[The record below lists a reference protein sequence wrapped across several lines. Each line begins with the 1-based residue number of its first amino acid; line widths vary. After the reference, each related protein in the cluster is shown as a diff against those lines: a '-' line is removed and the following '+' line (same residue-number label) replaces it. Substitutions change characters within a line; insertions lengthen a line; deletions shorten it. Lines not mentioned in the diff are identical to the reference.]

1 MSSRFFW
8 PIFLIV
14 AGVLFMLDNFGLLP
28 GSAWGWIWP
37 LLLVSVGVNLLL
49 RWNRRRP
56 AATGSPLWSGGAVND
71 SLPLDGATSAQIVLR
86 HGAGRLTV
94 RAGGDPAVLFAGT
107 FDGGLDKQVYRS
119 GDRIEVT
126 LRSDPPGWGPWMWP
140 GEFGRGGLD
149 WEMSLNPNISLSLS
163 LETGASNC
171 DLDLSA
177 LRVTDLALK
186 TGASATDIT
195 LPAQAGFTRVRIAA
209 GAAAVRVK
217 VPDGVAARIRGR
229 MGLGALNVDQ
239 SRFSR
244 RDGTYESSG
253 FESATNRAELE
264 IDGGVGEVSVR

>member
-1 MSSRFFW
+1 M
-8 PIFLIV
+8 
-14 AGVLFMLDNFGLLP
+14 
-28 GSAWGWIWP
+28 
-37 LLLVSVGVNLLL
+37 
-49 RWNRRRP
+49 
-56 AATGSPLWSGGAVND
+56 
-71 SLPLDGATSAQIVLR
+71 
-86 HGAGRLTV
+86 
-94 RAGGDPAVLFAGT
+94 
-107 FDGGLDKQVYRS
+107 
-119 GDRIEVT
+119 
-126 LRSDPPGWGPWMWP
+126 
-140 GEFGRGGLD
+140 
-149 WEMSLNPNISLSLS
+149 
-163 LETGASNC
+163 
-171 DLDLSA
+171 
-177 LRVTDLALK
+177 TDLALK